1 MGNDTNGKSIIPTQ
15 AEAASSVNVPREG
28 HLTSQEAADSPSE
41 KAVERQKGGNDV
53 SDGAVD
59 VPRGGNDVFV
69 EVVDAPRQGH
79 DVLEE
84 VVDAPRGGHDV
95 PVEVVDAPRG
105 GHHVSV
111 EVVDVPRRGHHVFV
125 EILDA
130 PRGGHHLSEL
140 GKKRRRPSGVERNEQ
155 DSSVVR
161 RKSVCWHKS
170 VDIAE
175 EKKLMDM
182 LEEVACRCSD
192 CEKDAEIIQQPALV
206 KKEEQLAEAGPNPR
220 KRSRRT
226 KSTRIGETAIDHKS
240 GEADFV
246 LNVPQMRKKRS
257 NPNVAGR
264 KSVSWHKSVDSAEE
278 KKLMDVLEEV
288 ACRCSDCEKDAE
300 IIQQPAL
307 VKKEEQLAE
316 AEPNSKKRS
325 RRTKRTTVGNAS
337 MAQANG
343 LEPVQERSKKRKR
356 NEPAEKVSNAE
367 PLEASRES
375 LAVEKMNPLNFPLTR
390 PSKRI
395 RTAEIDEDELVRY
408 ET

>member
-84 VVDAPRGGHDV
+84 VVDAPRGGH
-95 PVEVVDAPRG
+95 
-105 GHHVSV
+105 HVFV